1 VAVDVPLS
9 ANRWMIAKT
18 IGKALLRLAGLLALV
33 SLATFVLLSYSPID
47 PIKAYIGNDLLHVP
61 PAQYAKIAARWG
73 LDQPLW
79 LRYWHWFG
87 RVLQG
92 DLGYSMLYN
101 APVSEVIGQR
111 FAASFALLAGAWL
124 LSGSLGV
131 LLGLCAGRYLNR
143 WPDRLICRLA
153 YLLASLPT
161 FWVGLLLLAI
171 FAVHWPLL
179 PVCCAWTPGLDA
191 GEVDWAMRARH
202 LVLPV
207 ATLALL
213 GMGNIA
219 LHTRGRVAE
228 VLASDF
234 IRYARAQGDGG
245 WPMLRFH
252 VLRHALTPALCLQF
266 ASLGEL
272 IGGSL
277 LAEKV
282 FAYPGLGQATVDA
295 GLRGDIPLLMG
306 IVLFCTLLVFVG
318 NSMASVLLARIN
330 QGWEGRHAV

>member
-1 VAVDVPLS
+1 MDVPLS
-9 ANRWMIAKT
+9 TNRWMLVKT
-18 IGKALLRLAGLLALV
+18 TGKTLLRLAGLLVLV
-33 SLATFVLLSYSPID
+33 SLACFVLLSHSPID

-61 PAQYAKIAARWG
+61 PAQYARIAARWG

-101 APVSEVIGQR
+101 APVSQVIGQR

-124 LSGSLGV
+124 LSGALGV

-161 FWVGLLLLAI
+161 FWVGLLLLAL

-179 PVCCAWTPGLDA
+179 PVCCAWEPGLGADQ
-191 GEVDWAMRARH
+191 VDWAMRARH

-207 ATLALL
+207 TTLALL

-228 VLASDF
+228 VLESDF

-282 FAYPGLGQATVDA
+282 FSYPGLGQATVDA

-306 IVLFCTLLVFVG
+306 IVLFCTLLVFLG
-318 NSMASVLLARIN
+318 NTVARLLLARIN
-330 QGWEGRHAV
+330 LGWGERHAV